1 MIIYQ
6 EVVRLFSLLFWQE
19 SCCFVT
25 GELCS
30 SKGILRF
37 SSSRN
42 SAYFIQQGQ
51 SISTRFIADFLIH
64 DQCSIRL
71 RPVLVMNR
79 GNSIF
84 TPSYYSCR
92 SEALLPGNTRAA
104 TASLWSGSRVRAI
117 EADLEFVYFVSSLY
131 RNMVATHTPCRSF
144 IDCVSGYVNEENEV
158 SDEDLASVVKSF
170 FGVKEGER
178 TPSSS
183 PTCTI
188 SANSPPRSSTR
199 TKRTCVQTTHLT
211 RSKA

>member
-1 MIIYQ
+1 MS
-6 EVVRLFSLLFWQE
+6 RA
-19 SCCFVT
+19 SCAPP
-25 GELCS
+25 
-30 SKGILRF
+30 KGILRF

-64 DQCSIRL
+64 DQCSFDS
-71 RPVLVMNR
+71 VLFWVMNR

-92 SEALLPGNTRAA
+92 SEALLQATRAPSQQVCGVE
-104 TASLWSGSRVRAI
+104 ASQSI
-117 EADLEFVYFVSSLY
+117 EADMEFGYFVSSLY

-170 FGVKEGER
+170 FGVKEGEADSEFLSNLHDLCELTTTLFHANEEDVR
-178 TPSSS
+178 ANHS
-183 PTCTI
+183 PH
-188 SANSPPRSSTR
+188 S
-199 TKRTCVQTTHLT
+199 
-211 RSKA
+211 